1 MARPRTNQTKAE
13 NIKEKLDNARQAEL
27 IKIINTDND
36 MTEQEKKEIFKSYWA
51 RSRKLFNK
59 EKEIEE
65 ILWAHLKAIGCDSE
79 DSFEEGIANFGLK
92 KK

>member
-13 NIKEKLDNARQAEL
+13 NIQEKLEIARQAEL
-27 IKIINTDND
+27 KILKADND
-36 MTEQEKKEIFKSYWA
+36 MTEQEKKEAFKAYWA

-59 EKEIEE
+59 EKEIEDV
-65 ILWAHLKAIGCDSE
+65 LWAHLKAIGCDSE
-79 DSFEEGIANFGLK
+79 ELFDEGIANFGLK

>member
-13 NIKEKLDNARQAEL
+13 NIQEKLESARQAEL
-27 IKIINTDND
+27 RSLKMDND
-36 MTEQEKKEIFKSYWA
+36 MTEQEKKETFKAYWA
-51 RSRKLFNK
+51 RSRKMFDK

-65 ILWAHLKAIGCDSE
+65 VLWAHLKAIGCDSE
-79 DSFEEGIANFGLK
+79 ELFDEGIANFGLK